1 MKLVCTIT
9 VGEGIMKDMGCNIE
23 LKEKKSLRLERNLV
37 ISQAP
42 PHP

>member
-23 LKEKKSLRLERNLV
+23 LKEKKVSDWKET
-37 ISQAP
+37 
-42 PHP
+42 